1 MKNTVSGNHGSEV
14 SRKTPNISA
23 KWKDYHEFFSL
34 LELKKL
40 LANFFFFKQF
50 IEIAEIR
57 RLVLVLL
64 SPQISIVKSLKKKKN
79 RQTQTNWL
87 ADISG

>member
-1 MKNTVSGNHGSEV
+1 MKNTVSGNHGNEV

-23 KWKDYHEFFSL
+23 KWKGYHEFFSL

-40 LANFFFFKQF
+40 LANFFFIEQF

-64 SPQISIVKSLKKKKN
+64 SPQISIIKS
-79 RQTQTNWL
+79 
-87 ADISG
+87 